1 MSKWVAKDVRLYPAV
16 PYRDGFREIVLKDD
30 HNKALAEK
38 DQQYQQLMTQA
49 LEIATEFT
57 DKMSAHGEWDDG
69 CFYYNKYASPE
80 LQGLIGVVQAFLK
93 EHQ

>member
-1 MSKWVAKDVRLYPAV
+1 MSYIIQELCH
-16 PYRDGFREIVLKDD
+16 EIGLLKQ
-30 HNKALAEK
+30 ALAEK
-38 DQQYQQLMTQA
+38 DQQYQQLMAQA

-93 EHQ
+93 EHQP